1 MTRVDESILNGLA
14 EFDSATVYNAVERV
28 QGVSNEDYTGPEIQY
43 LTPEFGAIVGYAVT
57 AEVTPLDPTEPNLN
71 WSDYYDVVNDTPGPM
86 IAVMKDVDTRPG
98 RAALF
103 GDGMAY
109 IHRALG
115 VVGAVVEG
123 CVRDLE
129 GIRKAGLPIWGI
141 GTVSGH
147 GPFNVRAV
155 GRPLVVGQVLVQTG
169 DLLIADVDGVV
180 KIPIDIA
187 EDTLKVAHEIRT
199 WERSHFDMI
208 TSPDFS
214 FEKWKN
220 RESGR

>member
-1 MTRVDESILNGLA
+1 MTRVDESILNRLA

-28 QGVSNEDYTGPEIQY
+28 RGVSNEDYTGPEIQY

-86 IAVMKDVDTRPG
+86 IAVMKDVDPRPG

-187 EDTLKVAHEIRT
+187 EDTLKAADEIRT

-214 FEKWKN
+214 YEKWKN

>member
-169 DLLIADVDGVV
+169 DLLIADVDGAV

-187 EDTLKVAHEIRT
+187 EDTLKVADEIRT

>member
-187 EDTLKVAHEIRT
+187 EDTLKVADEIRT

>member
-1 MTRVDESILNGLA
+1 MTRVDESILNRLA

-86 IAVMKDVDTRPG
+86 IAVMKDVDPRPG

-187 EDTLKVAHEIRT
+187 EDTLKAADEIRT

-214 FEKWKN
+214 YEKWKN